1 MDALELTRK
10 LIAIP
15 SITGEE
21 NEIMVFLAE
30 YLENMGFQVS
40 RQPVEKDRFNILAV
54 VGEPRAVLSTHTDT
68 VPPYFP
74 LDEDEEYIY
83 GRGSCDTKGIIAA
96 QISAADVLLKQGI
109 ENFGLL
115 FMVGEEDKSDGAIA
129 ADTIPNTCRRLVN
142 GEPTENRMA
151 VGTKGALKVKLSV
164 KGKAC
169 HSAYPERG
177 ESAIDKL
184 LDILADVRQTAW
196 PVHQRL
202 GATTCNIGVISGG
215 LQTNTLAPHAEA
227 RLMFRVVTS
236 TDEIKERLSKIVD
249 TRGELDFYFGCE
261 PVITHVLDGFPTM
274 IAAYRTDIPFL
285 TNWGTPLLFGPG
297 SILDAHTQGE
307 KIAKVQILDAVNH
320 YTDIIRKLLHEGRA
334 NG

>member
-15 SITGEE
+15 STTGEE
-21 NEIMVFLAE
+21 SEIMAFLSE

-40 RQPVEKDRFNILAV
+40 KQTVEEDRFNILAV

-96 QISAADVLLKQGI
+96 QITAADLLLKQGI
-109 ENFGLL
+109 GNFGLL
-115 FMVGEEDKSDGAIA
+115 FMVGEEDKSDGAVA
-129 ADTIPNTCRRLVN
+129 ANTIPNTCRWLVN
-142 GEPTENRMA
+142 GEPTANEMA
-151 VGTKGALKVKLSV
+151 VGTKGALKVKLTV

-169 HSAYPERG
+169 HSAYPEQG
-177 ESAIDKL
+177 ESAIDKM
-184 LDILADVRQTAW
+184 LDILTDVGQNTW
-196 PVHQRL
+196 PVHERL
-202 GATTCNIGVISGG
+202 GETTCNIGVISGG
-215 LQTNTLAPHAEA
+215 IQPNVLAPHAEA
-227 RLMFRVVTS
+227 QLMFRVVTS
-236 TDEIKERLSKIVD
+236 TAEIKEQLSKIVGN
-249 TRGELDFYFGCE
+249 RGELDFYFGCE
-261 PVITHVLDGFPTM
+261 PVLTHVLDGFPTM

-297 SILDAHTQGE
+297 SILDAHTPGE
-307 KIAKVQILDAVNH
+307 KIAKVQILEAVNH
-320 YTDIIRKLLHEGRA
+320 YTDIIRRLLHEEG
-334 NG
+334 G